1 MKLLYQYIKWFKRQI
16 SEYSM
21 SLKNAYK
28 QLWDQLYNVK
38 QIRKT
43 EIQDWRDLNIS
54 LKLKKQLKKRIKE
67 WDKERTSESMSIRI
81 KVKRTDAVNS
91 LMQLAT
97 AAEFL
102 DS

>member
-1 MKLLYQYIKWFKRQI
+1 ML
-16 SEYSM
+16 
-21 SLKNAYK
+21 LKNVYK
-28 QLWDQLYNVK
+28 QLQDQLYNVK
-38 QIRKT
+38 QIKKT
-43 EIQDWRDLNIS
+43 EIQDWRNLNIS
-54 LKLKKQLKKRIKE
+54 LKLKKQLKKRVKE
-67 WDKERTSESMSIRI
+67 WDKERTNKSMSIKV